1 MRGSGCHSWIDV
13 HLGHGW
19 YNCICVALHHISAF
33 AWPLMPGCYSC
44 RSRTAPGQPLVPQLH
59 SGLLAAATA
68 ALPGQPAAP
77 ASHDTSTLLPAISSR
92 SQGRGQGTSRSAKA
106 TAAPP
111 ATAAVAAA
119 ATVAAAAVRTP
130 EPGAMASS
138 STPVA
143 LSMPSRLRRLG
154 LPPPPAWERGQT
166 SSTTTALD
174 PGAARPSSGTKS
186 PLALELQQLLL
197 AKVDSVASSGTRSE
211 AVTARRHVWEVTG
224 AAGVA
229 AAAGMP
235 KALQPLMRRA
245 LKVVADPAAFLD
257 GYVPAAAQRRRRV
270 KGTKKL
276 RQAPVPAQSSAGAA
290 AGAAGTAAAGAM
302 PSGAAGP
309 AAGAGASKQ
318 AATGKPRSKAPAAM
332 VAKLVRAAKP
342 RRVSSRA
349 PPSTGPRSQP
359 EQLAD
364 RCGDMRVKQE
374 LRLLAVHEL
383 IHQRVKRTVLDARG

>member
-1 MRGSGCHSWIDV
+1 M
-13 HLGHGW
+13 
-19 YNCICVALHHISAF
+19 
-33 AWPLMPGCYSC
+33 
-44 RSRTAPGQPLVPQLH
+44 PQLH

-68 ALPGQPAAP
+68 ALPGQPAGP
-77 ASHDTSTLLPAISSR
+77 ASHDTATLLPAISSR
-92 SQGRGQGTSRSAKA
+92 SQGRGQGTGRSAKA

-111 ATAAVAAA
+111 ATAAVAAV
-119 ATVAAAAVRTP
+119 ATVAVAAVRTP
-130 EPGAMASS
+130 VPRALASS

-143 LSMPSRLRRLG
+143 LSMSSRLRRLG

-166 SSTTTALD
+166 SSTITALD

-197 AKVDSVASSGTRSE
+197 TKVDSVDSSGTSSE
-211 AVTARRHVWEVTG
+211 AVTARRQVWEVT
-224 AAGVA
+224 GVA

-245 LKVVADPAAFLD
+245 LKAVADPAAFLD
-257 GYVPAAAQRRRRV
+257 GYVPAAAQRRRKV
-270 KGTKKL
+270 KGSKKL
-276 RQAPVPAQSSAGAA
+276 VRQAPVPAQSSAGAA
-290 AGAAGTAAAGAM
+290 AGAAGTAAAATAAAGTM

-318 AATGKPRSKAPAAM
+318 AATGKPRSKSPAAM

-349 PPSTGPRSQP
+349 PPSTGPSSQP

-364 RCGDMRVKQE
+364 RCGDMHVKQE